1 MATFSNLDKNSG
13 YAQQTFDVSSLAG
26 QTITVSF
33 SGTED
38 SSPQTSFV
46 LDDTALNV
54 ARTVLIGR

>member
-1 MATFSNLDKNSG
+1 MDKNSG